1 MNYNL
6 LNNLIFSYD
15 WQNVLINND
24 VYIFVYKF
32 NHKITDLII
41 NFSKVSPISNYN
53 YKKNRKLKIWII
65 IIIVGKTTSY
75 FIFILFNFLRS
86 V

>member
-24 VYIFVYKF
+24 VDIFVYKF
-32 NHKITDLII
+32 NHKITDLIT
-41 NFSKVSPISNYN
+41 NSSKVSTISNYN

-75 FIFILFNFLRS
+75 FIFIFF
-86 V
+86 